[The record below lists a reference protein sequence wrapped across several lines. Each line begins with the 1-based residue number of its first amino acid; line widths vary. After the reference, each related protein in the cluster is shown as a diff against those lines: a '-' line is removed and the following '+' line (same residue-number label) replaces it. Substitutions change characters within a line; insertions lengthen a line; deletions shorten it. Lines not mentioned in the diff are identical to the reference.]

1 MHACRPDGEKKT
13 KCNKK
18 FLCPLIF
25 PVPAGAQKQNMQHVQ
40 SGVRNI
46 TRPAGGSFAQRA
58 MRAWCSS
65 IVFERLPAHPVVIVA
80 ERLICC
86 SDEHPGVFYHHALRV
101 GLREKQRTARM
112 LRWIVQGMA
121 PRADKWQGWPQKSS
135 QSVPLQPIVVKPRC
149 PASHSR
155 VRVASVSRRSAAVVV
170 VVAARLVGGRWR
182 SGSGSHH
189 GVV

>member
-65 IVFERLPAHPVVIVA
+65 IVFERLPARPVVIMA
-80 ERLICC
+80 ERLICGFG
-86 SDEHPGVFYHHALRV
+86 ENPGVFCHHALRV
-101 GLREKQRTARM
+101 SFERKATNSAHVAVDRTGYGSPNRQM
-112 LRWIVQGMA
+112 
-121 PRADKWQGWPQKSS
+121 
-135 QSVPLQPIVVKPRC
+135 
-149 PASHSR
+149 
-155 VRVASVSRRSAAVVV
+155 
-170 VVAARLVGGRWR
+170 ARLASKVVSICSLAADSRQATLSRLSLKSPR
-182 SGSGSHH
+182 SECI
-189 GVV
+189 